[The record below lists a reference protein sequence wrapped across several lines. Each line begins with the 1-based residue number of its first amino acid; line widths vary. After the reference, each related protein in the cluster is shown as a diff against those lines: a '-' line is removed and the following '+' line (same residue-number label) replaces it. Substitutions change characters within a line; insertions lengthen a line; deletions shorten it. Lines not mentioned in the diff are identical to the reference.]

1 MTRPTT
7 PQQPEPAPVVDA
19 EERFVKEWE
28 SRYFPQ
34 LSDDAA

>member
-1 MTRPTT
+1 
-7 PQQPEPAPVVDA
+7 VVDA